1 MTVKPLD
8 EDDRMTCNQFTDNNP
23 EVGRR
28 PVAKAKVAVAGLLSL
43 GKSLFAT
50 PGYSLPQYPAHW
62 ALPSQTSDGMA
73 TDCVLTTREQC
84 PQTPTCMPFSD
95 YQISRDCSAGD
106 QILSPRLAILRL
118 RPLRQRHISIIN
130 CYSPTLAAD
139 ESELDEELEKL
150 IRNENSFYKFVA
162 GEVNAK
168 LGKSIDGECRIGRFG
183 LRDWNENGNRLARLL
198 SAARLFY
205 GNSLFMKKD
214 HRRLGPNASRIER
227 LVANTS
233 SRKALQEDL
242 SKYEQKKI
250 LEAAQRRTSLRKEVP
265 QGSPRI

>member
-1 MTVKPLD
+1 MCGDKRDAGMTVKPLD

-73 TDCVLTTREQC
+73 T
-84 PQTPTCMPFSD
+84 
-95 YQISRDCSAGD
+95 
-106 QILSPRLAILRL
+106 
-118 RPLRQRHISIIN
+118 
-130 CYSPTLAAD
+130 AD

-162 GEVNAK
+162 GELLNLLNKHVGDRTEHFPETK
-168 LGKSIDGECRIGRFG
+168 QTLH
-183 LRDWNENGNRLARLL
+183 LRRVSCIQNG
-198 SAARLFY
+198 
-205 GNSLFMKKD
+205 G
-214 HRRLGPNASRIER
+214 
-227 LVANTS
+227 TS
-233 SRKALQEDL
+233 SSFESEIGSDCKV
-242 SKYEQKKI
+242 
-250 LEAAQRRTSLRKEVP
+250 TSTLRL
-265 QGSPRI
+265 